1 MEMNYLELEKSESS
15 KLPLLTEM
23 YNVEL
28 KDFDGNGNGNGASKT
43 QDMEAFIV
51 GILNG
56 FSY

>member
-1 MEMNYLELEKSESS
+1 MEMNYLELEKTESS

-23 YNVEL
+23 YNIEL
-28 KDFDGNGNGNGASKT
+28 KDFDGNGNGNGASKA